1 MLLYYLPLDLRGFS
15 ASEVMLQLLTFFVVS
30 LLITVLLLARRRAER
45 ALVEQALHDPLTGL
59 PNRRLF
65 ADRLRQLLYSSQRA
79 GRSFSLVLLDLD
91 GFKSV
96 NDSLGH
102 LQGDV
107 VLMELAHRLR
117 AHVRTSDTVAR
128 LGGDE
133 FALLLPESDEES
145 GRTLISKLEPH
156 LRQPFVLAG
165 QERPLHVS
173 MGLAVYPEH
182 GASEEVLLE
191 RADRAMYARKHG
203 EASHPISVAPPLPT
217 THAGRAS
224 EAQA

>member
-1 MLLYYLPLDLRGFS
+1 
-15 ASEVMLQLLTFFVVS
+15 
-30 LLITVLLLARRRAER
+30 
-45 ALVEQALHDPLTGL
+45 LTGL

-65 ADRLRQLLYSSQRA
+65 ADRLRQLLYSSHRA

-91 GFKSV
+91 GFKAV

-107 VLMELAHRLR
+107 ALMELAHRLR
-117 AHVRTSDTVAR
+117 AHVRASDTVAR

-133 FALLLPESDEES
+133 FALLLPETDEQS
-145 GRTLISKLEPH
+145 ARTMIGKLEPH
-156 LRQPFVLAG
+156 LRQSFVLAG
-165 QERPLHVS
+165 QERPIHVS

-182 GASEEVLLE
+182 GTSEEVLLE

-203 EASHPISVAPPLPT
+203 EEARPVSVAPPVHT
-217 THAGRAS
+217 THGERAS